1 MTTDHPAS
9 AGLYLDSVTPRL
21 GPIGCLIIA
30 TTADAAIDAAAVE
43 CKTDVRNSHPLL
55 YDIGKKCR

>member
-1 MTTDHPAS
+1 M
-9 AGLYLDSVTPRL
+9 DSVKPRL
-21 GPIGCLIIA
+21 GPIGYLIIA
-30 TTADAAIDAAAVE
+30 TTADAAIDAAVVE